1 MTPVRHSGLR
11 GSNERNVRN
20 DVVGLLSVV
29 PGLGHFYK
37 GYRIMGLSL
46 FLIGIPL
53 VFFVSG
59 IMVLATLGISLFF
72 PFAFWGF
79 NAWHA
84 FEVKDHNHHHWF
96 L

>member
-1 MTPVRHSGLR
+1 
-11 GSNERNVRN
+11 
-20 DVVGLLSVV
+20 
-29 PGLGHFYK
+29 
-37 GYRIMGLSL
+37 MGLSL